1 MKPQPGGTLFLIS
14 APSGAGKTSLVQALL
29 RDDAALTVSIS
40 HTTRPQ
46 RPGGRMASITT
57 SSIGQL
63 SKP

>member
-14 APSGAGKTSLVQALL
+14 APPGPGKTSLVQALL

-40 HTTRPQ
+40 TP
-46 RPGGRMASITT
+46 PGPSARGSRMASITT